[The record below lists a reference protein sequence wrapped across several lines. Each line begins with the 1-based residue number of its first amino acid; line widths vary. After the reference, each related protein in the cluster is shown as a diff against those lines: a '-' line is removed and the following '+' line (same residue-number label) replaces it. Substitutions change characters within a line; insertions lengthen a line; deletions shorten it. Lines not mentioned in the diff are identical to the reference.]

1 MEWAGFRMAKCWR
14 FEDLKLIILSR
25 FLIPKRLDFTRS
37 KNQSK
42 NEALNYIKWEKKFKK
57 WDYSVSTK
65 IRNKKY

>member
-1 MEWAGFRMAKCWR
+1 MEWVGYWMAKCWR
-14 FEDLKLIILSR
+14 FEGLKSIISSR
-25 FLIPKRLDFTRS
+25 FLIPKRLDFTRP